1 MSSSRWATSTP
12 SRSMERGTS
21 VGGPHTITR
30 APSFS
35 RPWMLLRATR
45 LWAMSPTRPTVS
57 PSTRP
62 LIRRMVKMSSRPCVG
77 CSWAPSPALTT
88 LQCRCWASR
97 CGAPGTEWRTTTT
110 SMPIAS
116 MFLAVSMNVSPL
128 LTLEPPTVKSC
139 VSAPRRLAAK
149 PKLARVRVE
158 GSKKRLT
165 TTLPFR
171 SPRFL
176 RRRWLT
182 STNPSAVSR
191 MVSISARLS
200 SSRPSRWRR
209 VQCTGLLSGAASCT
223 VTVLVL
229 LGAGAA
235 LRRWPSWLGG
245 DVGRLAC

>member
-1 MSSSRWATSTP
+1 MLG
-12 SRSMERGTS
+12 GTS
-21 VGGPHTITR
+21 VGGPQTITL

-62 LIRRMVKMSSRPCVG
+62 LIRRMVKMSSSPCVG

-128 LTLEPPTVKSC
+128 LTLEPPAVKSR
-139 VSAPRRLAAK
+139 VSALSRLAAR
-149 PKLARVRVE
+149 PKLVRVRVD
-158 GSKKRLT
+158 GSKNRLT
-165 TTLPFR
+165 TTLPLR
-171 SPRFL
+171 SARFL

-182 STNPSAVSR
+182 STKSSAVSR
-191 MVSISARLS
+191 MVSISARLEVFQAEQVAAGPRDGS
-200 SSRPSRWRR
+200 GSGESKFDAHDGLPGQDRRFSLGSR
-209 VQCTGLLSGAASCT
+209 
-223 VTVLVL
+223 
-229 LGAGAA
+229 LGFQPD
-235 LRRWPSWLGG
+235 RT
-245 DVGRLAC
+245 D